1 MKQSLSMRVSQQ
13 LRLTPQLQQS
23 IRLLQLST
31 VELEQEL
38 EQAVS
43 QNPLLEREESGP
55 FEAKFETN
63 SANDQGPSG
72 IEPESPAPTRSDE
85 PVDLDWTSASSTR
98 NDEDEEDEP
107 KFTQQASGTQ
117 SLSEHLSTQLAATR
131 LSPRD
136 KSLVNVLIAMLDERG
151 YLSESLA
158 EIATFLPAEL
168 EVDADELAI
177 ALKHLQNLEPPG
189 IGARTPAECLEL
201 QLKSMPGA
209 SPEHKL
215 AMRIVRDHLED
226 LAARNFA
233 RLKRT
238 LRCTDEC
245 LRAAHQIILGL
256 NPYPGSQFACGE
268 THYIVPDVVVSKA
281 GTSWI
286 ATINPD
292 ALPKLRI
299 NPGYAQILRGE
310 RHSGAMS
317 AQLQEARW
325 LIRNVQQRFDT
336 ILRVA
341 QAIITRQRHFFDHGE
356 VAMRPLLLR
365 EIAETLHLHEST
377 ISRVTRQKY
386 MATPRG
392 IFELKYFFGSQVT
405 TESGGSCSATAIRA
419 LLRQLVSAEDRA
431 RPLSDHKIASILGE
445 QGIVVARRTIAKYR
459 ESMRVPPMSQRVS
472 L

>member
-1 MKQSLSMRVSQQ
+1 MKQSMNLKVSQH

-55 FEAKFETN
+55 FEAN
-63 SANDQGPSG
+63 SPKDEGPSG
-72 IEPESPAPTRSDE
+72 VEAESPASTTSDE
-85 PVDLDWTSASSTR
+85 PLDLDWTSAYSSR
-98 NDEDEEDEP
+98 NGDDDEDEPD
-107 KFTQQASGTQ
+107 FTQQASDTE
-117 SLSEHLSTQLAATR
+117 SLSEHLMTQLAAMR
-131 LSPRD
+131 LSSRD
-136 KSLVNVLIAMLDERG
+136 KSLVELLIAMLDERG
-151 YLSESLA
+151 YLSEPLE
-158 EIATFLPAEL
+158 EIAAALPPEL
-168 EVDADELAI
+168 DIDEKELDI
-177 ALKHLQNLEPPG
+177 ALKHLQNMEPSG
-189 IGARTPAECLEL
+189 VAARTPAECLEL
-201 QLKSMPGA
+201 QLKSMPGG
-209 SPEHKL
+209 SPEH
-215 AMRIVRDHLED
+215 AVAIRIVREHLSD

-238 LRCTDEC
+238 LRCSDEC
-245 LRAAHQIILGL
+245 LRRAHQLILSL
-256 NPYPGSQFACGE
+256 NPYPGSQYARTE
-268 THYIVPDVVVSKA
+268 THYIVPDVVVSKSA
-281 GTSWI
+281 TSWI

-310 RHSGAMS
+310 RNAGAMS

-341 QAIITRQRHFFDHGE
+341 QAIVAQQRHFFDHGE

-365 EIAETLHLHEST
+365 EIADTLHLHEST

-445 QGIVVARRTIAKYR
+445 QGIMVARRTIAKYR